1 MKKFSEIFRE
11 QHREKG
17 RFKPTIPRNV
27 SNVAGASP
35 RASSDSADV
44 SLRERCWTGYRQIGM
59 KKKGDK
65 MVPNC
70 IQDEKEVDI
79 PKDAPTVES
88 IAKKHGVSVDHVKK
102 QLEMGMKVEAE
113 HGKSKGSER
122 EIALDHINEKP
133 DYYTKLKKYVE
144 DVSGKQEMQVQG
156 TAAMTLTDKP
166 NKEPMKKL
174 KEASA
179 AAIAAAT
186 AIAKKKS
193 GNYDKEGMRVKPYKN
208 PDAANVKSNA
218 QRRKEMNEDV
228 KKSNIPA
235 ILRKKRG
242 DKPLT
247 LADLRAARK
256 DSISHPENLAKA
268 RNEEVVEEGA
278 VPAKEKTVM
287 VRHKTS
293 GKELVVTAQ
302 KAKEL
307 QKYDYHPVKEEVEQ
321 HKEIYVHTEVE
332 DGSHQDKNDTKNLH
346 DRVKAAA
353 KKHGATITYQDR
365 PSLRGSHSIAAR
377 GSHEFH
383 KEVKHIASDYEHLGA
398 QHEVFESVEQIDE
411 KNVPTSPEK
420 WARAKAAA
428 KSKFAVYPSA
438 YANGWAAKKYKA
450 MGGGWKSV
458 SEETSW
464 SKTGKE
470 AKHAETG
477 EKTYEYHQ
485 VDKEGKPTGKR
496 EYRNAQGKPM
506 GEAKEQLPFE
516 PDKPKKQSVVP
527 GKFGAGYST
536 ARHLARMAMQKQ
548 VKQMKKMP
556 VKEETRKAAIVKEVM
571 KKKKTAS
578 EDAFQKDPE
587 LSNTLTKV

>member
-1 MKKFSEIFRE
+1 
-11 QHREKG
+11 
-17 RFKPTIPRNV
+17 
-27 SNVAGASP
+27 
-35 RASSDSADV
+35 
-44 SLRERCWTGYRQIGM
+44 GYRQIGM

-70 IQDEKEVDI
+70 IQDEKEIDI
-79 PKDAPTVES
+79 PKDAPSVES
-88 IAKKHGVSVDHVKK
+88 IAKKHGVSVDHIKK
-102 QLEMGMKVEAE
+102 QLEMGVKVEAE

-228 KKSNIPA
+228 KKSDIPA

-268 RNEEVVEEGA
+268 RNEEVVREGA

-293 GKELVVTAQ
+293 GKEL
-302 KAKEL
+302 
-307 QKYDYHPVKEEVEQ
+307 
-321 HKEIYVHTEVE
+321 
-332 DGSHQDKNDTKNLH
+332 
-346 DRVKAAA
+346 
-353 KKHGATITYQDR
+353 
-365 PSLRGSHSIAAR
+365 
-377 GSHEFH
+377 
-383 KEVKHIASDYEHLGA
+383 
-398 QHEVFESVEQIDE
+398 
-411 KNVPTSPEK
+411 
-420 WARAKAAA
+420 
-428 KSKFAVYPSA
+428 
-438 YANGWAAKKYKA
+438 
-450 MGGGWKSV
+450 
-458 SEETSW
+458 
-464 SKTGKE
+464 
-470 AKHAETG
+470 
-477 EKTYEYHQ
+477 
-485 VDKEGKPTGKR
+485 
-496 EYRNAQGKPM
+496 
-506 GEAKEQLPFE
+506 
-516 PDKPKKQSVVP
+516 
-527 GKFGAGYST
+527 
-536 ARHLARMAMQKQ
+536 
-548 VKQMKKMP
+548 
-556 VKEETRKAAIVKEVM
+556 
-571 KKKKTAS
+571 
-578 EDAFQKDPE
+578 
-587 LSNTLTKV
+587 

>member
-1 MKKFSEIFRE
+1 MPPQPNWPRKINMKKFSEIFRE
-11 QHREKG
+11 QYREKG
-17 RFKPTIPRNV
+17 RFKPTVPHNV
-27 SNVAGASP
+27 SNVPNVTP
-35 RASSDSADV
+35 RSTSDSADV
-44 SLRERCWTGYRQIGM
+44 KLRERCWTGYRQIGM
-59 KKKGDK
+59 KKKGNK

-70 IQDEKEVDI
+70 I
-79 PKDAPTVES
+79 S
-88 IAKKHGVSVDHVKK
+88 
-102 QLEMGMKVEAE
+102 
-113 HGKSKGSER
+113 
-122 EIALDHINEKP
+122 
-133 DYYTKLKKYVE
+133 E

-228 KKSNIPA
+228 KKSDIPA

-268 RNEEVVEEGA
+268 RNEEVVKEGA

-293 GKELVVTAQ
+293 GKELVVTVS
-302 KAKEL
+302 KAKQL
-307 QKYDYHPVKEEVEQ
+307 QKYDYHPVKEEVEK
-321 HKEIYVHTEVE
+321 HKEIYVHTDME
-332 DGSHQDKNDTKNLH
+332 DGSHQDKNDTKALH
-346 DRVKAAA
+346 DRIKAAA
-353 KKHGATITYQDR
+353 KKHGASITYQDK

-398 QHEVFESVEQIDE
+398 QHEVFESVELDE
-411 KNVPTSPEK
+411 GISDFDRKEKSRLFKAKLSSAISASKPQADKLLARTGMNLAHKFPRKGQTNLGNIPIMNTPGNSPETDAFAK
-420 WARAKAAA
+420 KRREDRAKQLKPAIRAAL
-428 KSKFAVYPSA
+428 
-438 YANGWAAKKYKA
+438 
-450 MGGGWKSV
+450 
-458 SEETSW
+458 
-464 SKTGKE
+464 GKIGR
-470 AKHAETG
+470 AH
-477 EKTYEYHQ
+477 
-485 VDKEGKPTGKR
+485 V
-496 EYRNAQGKPM
+496 
-506 GEAKEQLPFE
+506 
-516 PDKPKKQSVVP
+516 
-527 GKFGAGYST
+527 
-536 ARHLARMAMQKQ
+536 
-548 VKQMKKMP
+548 
-556 VKEETRKAAIVKEVM
+556 
-571 KKKKTAS
+571 
-578 EDAFQKDPE
+578 
-587 LSNTLTKV
+587 